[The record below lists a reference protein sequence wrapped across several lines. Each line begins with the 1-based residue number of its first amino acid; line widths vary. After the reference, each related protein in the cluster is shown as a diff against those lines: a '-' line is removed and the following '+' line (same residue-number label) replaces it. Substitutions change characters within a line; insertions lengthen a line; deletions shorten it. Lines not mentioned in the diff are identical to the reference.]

1 MEVLPTANFQPD
13 VVFWG
18 LRVGEPMIALT
29 SILVSLFCF
38 YAWMRLGKI
47 DHPGD
52 ALRFFRVFFLL
63 TGLSC
68 LIGGIVG
75 HAFIYRFPP
84 ELKLPGWVL
93 SMVAVSALEQAS
105 ITRAQ
110 DFLGKKWKRAFT
122 WLNIAELTVALWF
135 VFATLWFPAVEIHSA
150 FGFLFVIAPL
160 EGWLLF
166 KTRSP
171 ASRLVLTGILL
182 LVAAVAVHIF
192 KISAGV
198 WFSYFDIAHLFMCA
212 AIGAFMLG
220 AERLWKGT
228 HFLLRNRG

>member
-13 VVFWG
+13 VLFWG
-18 LRVGEPMIALT
+18 VRVGEPVVALT

-38 YAWMRLGKI
+38 YAWIRLGKVEQT
-47 DHPGD
+47 GD

-68 LIGGIVG
+68 LVGGIVG
-75 HAFIYRFPP
+75 HAFIYTFPP
-84 ELKLPGWVL
+84 MLKLPGWVL
-93 SMVAVSALEQAS
+93 SMIAVSALEQAS
-105 ITRAQ
+105 IMRAQ
-110 DFLGKKWKRAFT
+110 GFLGKKWKRVFT
-122 WLNIAELTVALWF
+122 GLNIAELTVALWF

-150 FGFLFVIAPL
+150 FGFLLVIAPL
-160 EGWLLF
+160 EGWLFF

-171 ASRLVLTGILL
+171 ASRHILTGILL
-182 LVAAVAVHIF
+182 LVAAVAVHIL

-212 AIGAFMLG
+212 AIWAFMRG
-220 AERLWKGT
+220 AEGLRLRSE
-228 HFLLRNRG
+228 FF